1 MGHLMGLSGEAIWR
15 VVGAIAAPE
24 ALDPEAAAVVA
35 SLARAQAPR
44 AMAPGTA
51 RSEVCSKRRLVK
63 AALELSLELSFGL
76 EPGWEPGLAP
86 GFIGIDTPCWIAAL
100 DLD

>member
-44 AMAPGTA
+44 AKAPEPA
-51 RSEVCSKRRLVK
+51 RSEVCSNRRLVR
-63 AALELSLELSFGL
+63 AALELSL
-76 EPGWEPGLAP
+76 GWEPGLAP